1 MSDLFE
7 KTLSSFL
14 SRPVLDFLDGIYL
27 FFVVNAGVFSFFE
40 ISSRKPPL
48 PFSGETGI
56 ETAPCMIVGYSL
68 AARLKPVFAGFLFGL
83 RGDLSTFDLL

>member
-7 KTLSSFL
+7 KTLYSFS
-14 SRPVLDFLDGIYL
+14 SRPVLDFLDGLYL
-27 FFVVNAGVFSFFE
+27 LFVVSPGMLSFFE

-68 AARLKPVFAGFLFGL
+68 PARLKPVFAGFFFG
-83 RGDLSTFDLL
+83 GDLSTFDLL